1 MEEKLRVFI
10 NSIFYYFEHT
20 YKENVDIGSP
30 YLVDS
35 LDVIDSEYTGLITI
49 TGDYQGVCCFSTPK
63 ELLEKIITA
72 VGVNDISENM
82 LFDTAGEIAN
92 TLSGNV
98 RKHLGSKFNIS
109 VPVVFEGK
117 PDQSY
122 FTEDAKIYAIP
133 IKWRGNKAT
142 LGVSLVQ

>member
-1 MEEKLRVFI
+1 MEEKLRIFI
-10 NSIFYYFEHT
+10 DSIFHYFEHT
-20 YKENVDIGSP
+20 YQEKVDIGSP

-35 LDVIDSEYTGLITI
+35 LDVIDAEYTGLITV
-49 TGDYQGVCCFSTPK
+49 TGEYRGVCCFSTPK

-72 VGVNDISENM
+72 VGVDDVSENM

-98 RKHLGSKFNIS
+98 RKHLGAEFNIS
-109 VPVVFEGK
+109 VPIVFEGK
-117 PDQSY
+117 PDASY
-122 FTEDAKIYAIP
+122 FSPEAKIYAIP